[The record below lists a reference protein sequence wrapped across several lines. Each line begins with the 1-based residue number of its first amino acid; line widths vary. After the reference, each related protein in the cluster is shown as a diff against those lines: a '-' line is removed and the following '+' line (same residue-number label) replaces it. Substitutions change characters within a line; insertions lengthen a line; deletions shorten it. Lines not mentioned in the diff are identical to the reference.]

1 MVSLEDMCCS
11 SPCLSLRELTIKYS
25 SKLTGIPW
33 LPFLE
38 DLWLRGIGHQLVSSV
53 GRTQTSVKWLY
64 LQELEDLIYFPIS
77 ILQSNC
83 NLRRLHIDNCNKF
96 QGFRVNEDQQNENE
110 VTLLSPQLHSGCIQ
124 ELEFRDC
131 PVLKFLPDLREW
143 TTLRKLTIKKCPEL
157 KESLAYDLKS
167 LSFLE
172 TLDVDFLENTTSEDE

>member
-1 MVSLEDMCCS
+1 MCCS

-96 QGFRVNEDQQNENE
+96 QGFRMNKRGLDNSRDRVLGREAH
-110 VTLLSPQLHSGCIQ
+110 SPPSRRPSL
-124 ELEFRDC
+124 F
-131 PVLKFLPDLREW
+131 
-143 TTLRKLTIKKCPEL
+143 
-157 KESLAYDLKS
+157 ESLFGH
-167 LSFLE
+167 SF
-172 TLDVDFLENTTSEDE
+172 